1 LGANKLPG
9 GSSHIDQFV
18 RDLPDPQGARLF
30 YQNLTAAHPRFAK
43 TLNGDPGLLSD
54 LLALAAWSPLLATT
68 LQQHPEYIQWLA
80 RRSHGCSSSDSGSSA
95 GITGAVR
102 ADKFFD

>member
-1 LGANKLPG
+1 LGRNKLPG

-54 LLALAAWSPLLATT
+54 LLALCRMESAASHNPPATSGI
-68 LQQHPEYIQWLA
+68 HYSGWRAFA
-80 RRSHGCSSSDSGSSA
+80 RMLIFGLGSSA